1 MNRPILIGY
10 QLLIGLSDTMTGALL
25 MIAPAFTLGLMRLH
39 APCRCHALPVFHRL
53 FCSLCRAVVP
63 LWARG

>member
-25 MIAPAFTLGLMRLH
+25 MIAPADSCACTRLPM
-39 APCRCHALPVFHRL
+39 PCSTCLSSALL
-53 FCSLCRAVVP
+53 FSL
-63 LWARG
+63 